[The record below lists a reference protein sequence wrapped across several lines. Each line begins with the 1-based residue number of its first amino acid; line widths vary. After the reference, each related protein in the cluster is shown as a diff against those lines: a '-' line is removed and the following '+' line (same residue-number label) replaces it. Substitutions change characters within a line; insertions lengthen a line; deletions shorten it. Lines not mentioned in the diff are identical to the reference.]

1 MSRDEVIET
10 LEENGRFLAAK
21 VEFFR
26 DIAAE
31 LFRALEEHKC
41 PDVDIWGD
49 RDPVTG
55 RITWHGEPRETP
67 PRPRLGVIHPD
78 GAEDV
83 EL

>member
-21 VEFFR
+21 VVFFR
-26 DIAAE
+26 EAAEALFPYVASQLPNIAAE
-31 LFRALEEHKC
+31 LAE
-41 PDVDIWGD
+41 VD
-49 RDPVTG
+49 PLTG

-83 EL
+83 EI